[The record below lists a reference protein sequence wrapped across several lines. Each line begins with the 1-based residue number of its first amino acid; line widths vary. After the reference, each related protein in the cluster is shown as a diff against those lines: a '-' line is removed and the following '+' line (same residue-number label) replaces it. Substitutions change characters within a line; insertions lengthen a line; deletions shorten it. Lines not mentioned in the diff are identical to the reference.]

1 MRLWILP
8 SKVLFRWRR
17 WWRSSPLSCLL
28 RLIYSLV
35 SVTPGARPGPGTR
48 HPFTVLRYKTP
59 RCWKRRTAQF
69 RCSGSATLV
78 IRVRRHSVKMFRNS
92 SLSLSLAGWVPTCP
106 VSRPARCTAMYR
118 AQQISQNDADSSNI
132 STLLLW
138 SPGTAWSNSGAA
150 VWMWCGPCAMLCEMC
165 DVLVGGCVVEL
176 STNLSEV
183 P

>member
-92 SLSLSLAGWVPTCP
+92 SLRLAHGWMGSHVSSVQASTMYSDVQSTADFPEWCRLLQYLHIVTMVTRHSLEQLG
-106 VSRPARCTAMYR
+106 
-118 AQQISQNDADSSNI
+118 SSCVDVVW
-132 STLLLW
+132 TLCH
-138 SPGTAWSNSGAA
+138 A
-150 VWMWCGPCAMLCEMC
+150 VWNVWC
-165 DVLVGGCVVEL
+165 VGRRVCSRAVNE
-176 STNLSEV
+176 